1 MGRIMQPHQIRVVT
15 ERDDLAVK
23 IEALGTFIDNQNP
36 VFKNLDIED
45 QFLLKQ
51 QLTIMVEYHRIL
63 DARINRF

>member
-1 MGRIMQPHQIRVVT
+1 MLPHQHRVVQ

-51 QLTIMVEYHRIL
+51 QLTIMVEYHRVL

>member
-1 MGRIMQPHQIRVVT
+1 MQPHQIRVVT

>member
-1 MGRIMQPHQIRVVT
+1 MLPHQQRVVQ

-51 QLTIMVEYHRIL
+51 QLTMMVEYHRVL

>member
-1 MGRIMQPHQIRVVT
+1 MLPHQQRVVQ

-51 QLTIMVEYHRIL
+51 QLTIMVEYHRVL

>member
-1 MGRIMQPHQIRVVT
+1 MLPYQQRVVQ

-23 IEALGTFIDNQNP
+23 IEALGMFIDTQNP

-51 QLTIMVEYHRIL
+51 QLTIMVEYHRVL